1 MLIKF
6 SVENFKSLK
15 EEQTLSMESA
25 TTIDDLDYN
34 LIDFKDKADKDYQLL
49 KSAALYGANSSGKS
63 NVLDALMRL
72 KNLVKNSHQNQ
83 KGDELSHKPFR
94 FDKKCVDEP
103 TKFDITFI
111 HEGIRY
117 NYGLSYT
124 EEKVIEE
131 YLYYYPKGRRSQ
143 IFERKNTDQYKFNKD
158 EKEQEMIKERTR
170 KNVLYLSS
178 SSQFNYDKTTKAF
191 DWFNERLNGIGPR
204 EHPELTEFT
213 YKQYEKN
220 ETSKERIQKALK
232 VADFGISEIRGDI
245 KTIPVDEI
253 KDLPPELKELGLS
266 DEGELKAMEIQTVH
280 ELEDT
285 EGSLPFFLESEG
297 TQRFFSL
304 IGPIIKA
311 LENGEVLVLD
321 ELDTKLHHSLNK
333 FIIELFHDPEENP
346 NGAQLIFT
354 THNTNLLD
362 QDLFRRDQIWF
373 TEMDPKTG
381 STDLYSLVEF
391 SPRKD
396 KDIEKGYLVGRYGAI
411 PFLGDEKILKEG
423 G

>member
-1 MLIKF
+1 MLIEF

-15 EEQTLSMESA
+15 EKQTLSMEAA
-25 TTIDDLDYN
+25 TPLNDLDYN
-34 LIDFKDKADKDYQLL
+34 LIDLKDQADKEYQLL
-49 KSAALYGANSSGKS
+49 KSTALYGANSSGKS

-72 KNLVKNSHQNQ
+72 RHLVKRSHQNQ
-83 KGDELSHKPFR
+83 KGDKLSHEPFR
-94 FDKKCVDEP
+94 FDKEFVDEP

-111 HEGIRY
+111 QDNIRY

-143 IFERKNTDQYKFNKD
+143 IFERQNTDEYEFKKD
-158 EKEQEMIKERTR
+158 EKEQKMIKKRTR

-178 SSQFNYDKTTKAF
+178 STQFDYDKTTKAF
-191 DWFNERLNGIGPR
+191 DWFNEILNGIGPG

-213 YKQYEKN
+213 YKKYDGD
-220 ETSKERIQKALK
+220 ETSKKRIQKALK
-232 VADFGISEIRGDI
+232 VADFGISGIEGDI

-253 KDLPPELKELGLS
+253 KDLPLEFTQLGLS
-266 DEGELKAMEIQTVH
+266 DEGELKAVAIQTKH

-285 EGSLPFFLESEG
+285 EGTLPFFLESEG

-333 FIIELFHDPEENP
+333 FIVELFHDPEDNP

-373 TEMDPKTG
+373 TEMDPKEG
-381 STDLYSLVEF
+381 STDLYSLVEY

>member
-15 EEQTLSMESA
+15 EKQTLSMEAA
-25 TTIDDLDYN
+25 TPLNDLDYN
-34 LIDFKDKADKDYQLL
+34 LIDLKDQADKEYQLL
-49 KSAALYGANSSGKS
+49 KSTALYGANSSGKS

-72 KNLVKNSHQNQ
+72 RHLVKRSHQNQ
-83 KGDELSHKPFR
+83 KGDKLSHEPFR
-94 FDKKCVDEP
+94 FDKEFVDEP

-111 HEGIRY
+111 QDNIRY

-143 IFERKNTDQYKFNKD
+143 IFERQNTDEYEFKKD
-158 EKEQEMIKERTR
+158 EKEQKMIKKRTR

-178 SSQFNYDKTTKAF
+178 STQFDYDKTTKAF
-191 DWFNERLNGIGPR
+191 DWFNEILNGIGPG

-213 YKQYEKN
+213 YKKYDGD
-220 ETSKERIQKALK
+220 ETSKKRIQKALK
-232 VADFGISEIRGDI
+232 VADFGISGIEGDI

-253 KDLPPELKELGLS
+253 KDLPPELKQLGLS
-266 DEGELKAMEIQTVH
+266 DEGELKAMEIQTKH

-285 EGSLPFFLESEG
+285 EGTLPFFLESEG

-333 FIIELFHDPEENP
+333 FIVELFHDPGDNP

-373 TEMDPKTG
+373 TEMDPKEG
-381 STDLYSLVEF
+381 STDLYSLAEY

-411 PFLGDEKILKEG
+411 PFLGDEKILKEER
-423 G
+423 

>member
-1 MLIKF
+1 MLIEF
-6 SVENFKSLK
+6 NVENFKSLK
-15 EEQTLSMESA
+15 KEQTLSMEAA
-25 TTIDDLDYN
+25 TTLDDLDYN
-34 LIDFKDKADKDYQLL
+34 LIDFKDQADKDYQLL
-49 KSAALYGANSSGKS
+49 KSAALYGPNSSGKS

-72 KNLVKNSHQNQ
+72 KNLVLHSHENQ
-83 KGDELSHKPFR
+83 KGDDLLHEPFR
-94 FDKKCVDEP
+94 FDKECVDEP
-103 TKFDITFI
+103 TRFDITFI
-111 HEGIRY
+111 KDDIKY

-131 YLYYYPKGRRSQ
+131 YLYYYPKGRKSQ
-143 IFERKNTDQYKFNKD
+143 IFERKDTARFKFNKD
-158 EKEQEMIKERTR
+158 EKEQEMIKGRTR

-178 SSQFNYDKTTKAF
+178 STQFNYDKTERAF
-191 DWFNERLNGIGPR
+191 DWFKERLNGIGPG

-213 YKQYEKN
+213 YKKYDGD
-220 ETSKERIQKALK
+220 ETSKKRIQKALK
-232 VADFGISEIRGDI
+232 VADFGISGIKGDI

-304 IGPIIKA
+304 IGPIIKE
-311 LENGEVLVLD
+311 LETGEVLVLD

-333 FIIELFHDPEENP
+333 FIVELFHDPGDNP

-373 TEMDPKTG
+373 TEMDPKKG
-381 STDLYSLVEF
+381 STDLYSLVEY

-411 PFLGDEKILKEG
+411 PFLGDEKILKEER
-423 G
+423 